1 MACSNK
7 FATSLQHH
15 CNIIATSLQ
24 HHCNIIAT
32 SFNFAI
38 NEPSS
43 RGRATKQANIAHQ
56 SKKCATVKRG
66 TFFGMSYSYPRELTL
81 DRLRICFFAKYFID

>member
-1 MACSNK
+1 MARSNK
-7 FATSLQHH
+7 FATSFQHH
-15 CNIIATSLQ
+15 SNIIP
-24 HHCNIIAT
+24 T

-43 RGRATKQANIAHQ
+43 RGGATKQANIAHQ

-66 TFFGMSYSYPRELTL
+66 IFFGMSYNC
-81 DRLRICFFAKYFID
+81 I